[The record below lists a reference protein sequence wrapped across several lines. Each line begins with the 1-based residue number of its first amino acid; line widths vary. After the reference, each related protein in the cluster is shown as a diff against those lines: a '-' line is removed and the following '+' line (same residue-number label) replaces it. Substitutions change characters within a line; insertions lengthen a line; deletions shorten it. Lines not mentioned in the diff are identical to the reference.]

1 MRQPPEQPSGRAGL
15 TPVLAT
21 IVKPFLI
28 AAKPAEKGRGTK
40 YLRIGRH
47 THTRVYR
54 NHSVQCSRPP
64 GATEWSRRE
73 KQKNYWGQHK
83 FCSRPQG
90 SGYHGN
96 SDCSQG
102 YFTWSTYQWRSFILG
117 EFNDPQKT
125 ASKLKNYIVL
135 ITVLD
140 FHILFSV
147 ISWQVIPQDWWPQH
161 K

>member
-1 MRQPPEQPSGRAGL
+1 M
-15 TPVLAT
+15 
-21 IVKPFLI
+21 
-28 AAKPAEKGRGTK
+28 
-40 YLRIGRH
+40 
-47 THTRVYR
+47 HTRVYR

-64 GATEWSRRE
+64 GATEWSQRE

-102 YFTWSTYQWRSFILG
+102 YFTWSTYKWRSFILG

-147 ISWQVIPQDWWPQH
+147 ISWQVIPQDWWPH
-161 K
+161 ANSWTWLSNWTTKFKTCLKSWIEIDFGKPYRFTSRFNSNSGGEP